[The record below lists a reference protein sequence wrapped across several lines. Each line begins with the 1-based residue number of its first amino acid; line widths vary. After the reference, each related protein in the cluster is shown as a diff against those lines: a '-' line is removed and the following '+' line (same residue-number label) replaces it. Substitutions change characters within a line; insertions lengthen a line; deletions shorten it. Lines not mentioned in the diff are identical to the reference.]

1 MEKSKEQLVKEL
13 NEINGKFVELWKKL
27 VEQLNSSFGKFAPKE
42 KFSQTTE
49 ILNKMT
55 HSFDRKLQDS
65 ANLKSF
71 DAKAVL
77 PDVLQV
83 ISVTTKTLNISQDIE
98 NIIKKA
104 LTMLFEGYAQKIK
117 CWEDEFKNHSELY
130 IEKAECTD
138 KVSCSTGKSLKDLL
152 EEKFDVK
159 RESESCVCGGI
170 GHSYGSDCSCGK
182 DDSGKTKAGAVI
194 RDLDENIRKYGA
206 VVLVTPYDEDQNP
219 ARIALPLGADDKN
232 HDEVIKTIL
241 GSVIHASD
249 IIKSP
254 DDLQKIK
261 VLMQLIIPR
270 PICRRS
276 KAVDE
281 LIEKAVAEIRE
292 RRSEQGGS
300 NGMDCVVM
308 TPKRECL
315 VKYSSYPEDDDSEMF
330 ADENKNFW
338 EDEIERAKRE
348 GRTVKMSDCSS
359 THIRSCVVGESKSD
373 TSSSFEHSDDD
384 ADEDIKDIEKTISQL
399 FEKGDEIE
407 ILHKVLMKAAG
418 RRSPEGLERI
428 LEKIEALKK
437 SKASMA
443 LEGAGYLQTQSNLV
457 SALTL
462 MGEEKYIKTLSE
474 KCEEDVSVAGCY
486 RVPFV
491 VSAKVQTIGMI
502 PVHASSKEEAID
514 KVKEMLSKDNMQE
527 TLDAHSFD
535 DEIKDAFTAFSVLSN
550 EETECTDKDDMFIHT
565 SGLKNKVYP
574 ARQVMETT
582 LLSIGLVMNGEED

>member
-42 KFSQTTE
+42 KFSQVTE

-55 HSFDRKLQDS
+55 RSFDRKFQDHT
-65 ANLKSF
+65 NLSSF
-71 DAKAVL
+71 DAKGVL

-130 IEKAECTD
+130 MEKVGCTD

-219 ARIALPLGADDKN
+219 ERIALPIGADYKN
-232 HDEVIKTIL
+232 HDEVIKAIL

-261 VLMQLIIPR
+261 VLMQLILPR
-270 PICRRS
+270 SICRRS

-315 VKYSSYPEDDDSEMF
+315 VKYSSYPEDDDSEAF
-330 ADENKNFW
+330 AEGNKNFW
-338 EDEIERAKRE
+338 ESEIKRAKRE

-373 TSSSFEHSDDD
+373 TSSSSEHSDDD
-384 ADEDIKDIEKTISQL
+384 DDEIGDEEKETIKQL
-399 FEKGDEIE
+399 LASGDEIE
-407 ILHKVLMKAAG
+407 ILHKVLTKMAA
-418 RRSPEGLERI
+418 RQSPEDLEGL

-437 SKASMA
+437 SKASVA

-527 TLDAHSFD
+527 TLAAHSFD

-565 SGLKNKVYP
+565 SGLKNGVYP
-574 ARQVMETT
+574 ARKVMETT

>member
-1 MEKSKEQLVKEL
+1 
-13 NEINGKFVELWKKL
+13 
-27 VEQLNSSFGKFAPKE
+27 
-42 KFSQTTE
+42 
-49 ILNKMT
+49 
-55 HSFDRKLQDS
+55 
-65 ANLKSF
+65 
-71 DAKAVL
+71 
-77 PDVLQV
+77 
-83 ISVTTKTLNISQDIE
+83 
-98 NIIKKA
+98 
-104 LTMLFEGYAQKIK
+104 
-117 CWEDEFKNHSELY
+117 
-130 IEKAECTD
+130 
-138 KVSCSTGKSLKDLL
+138 
-152 EEKFDVK
+152 
-159 RESESCVCGGI
+159 
-170 GHSYGSDCSCGK
+170 
-182 DDSGKTKAGAVI
+182 
-194 RDLDENIRKYGA
+194 
-206 VVLVTPYDEDQNP
+206 
-219 ARIALPLGADDKN
+219 
-232 HDEVIKTIL
+232 
-241 GSVIHASD
+241 
-249 IIKSP
+249 
-254 DDLQKIK
+254 
-261 VLMQLIIPR
+261 
-270 PICRRS
+270 
-276 KAVDE
+276 
-281 LIEKAVAEIRE
+281 
-292 RRSEQGGS
+292 
-300 NGMDCVVM
+300 
-308 TPKRECL
+308 
-315 VKYSSYPEDDDSEMF
+315 MF